1 MFGIKS
7 SSEVLF
13 FISNVNTLPELNAN
27 IRMEVGIDNL
37 VHLEYELFQNKY
49 HLRDCVL
56 GKVYFVEVKMKV
68 KLVELQIVKIE
79 TIGTG

>member
-49 HLRDCVL
+49 HLKDCVL